1 MRTRQLEHAF
11 DEASKLPEE
20 EQKSLARWLLAELES
35 ERRWS
40 ELFARS
46 SDALASLAREAL
58 REHSAGQTEE
68 LDPERI

>member
-11 DEASKLPEE
+11 DEASKLPED

-40 ELFARS
+40 ELFTRS
-46 SDALASLAREAL
+46 PDALSSLAQEAL
-58 REHSAGQTEE
+58 KERSTGHTEE